1 MSTHYFIVVL
11 TISLLLGCTNVQAG
25 GYSMHT
31 GDIDSIRVG
40 GDDNS
45 RVDGDV
51 RTSNG
56 SSAVSQREEIRAGRI
71 TPSGRSYGANADA
84 LNTIVAE
91 DDSTQPASMLGDV
104 PTAVR
109 ATQPGAGNT
118 GSQKARAGNRWQ
130 SLVPGAIK

>member
-1 MSTHYFIVVL
+1 MSKRYFIVVL

-25 GYSMHT
+25 GFSMHT
-31 GDIDSIRVG
+31 GDIDSMRVG
-40 GDDNS
+40 GDDSS
-45 RVDGDV
+45 RADVEV

-56 SSAVSQREEIRAGRI
+56 FSADSQRDESRMGRI

-104 PTAVR
+104 STAVR
-109 ATQPGAGNT
+109 ATQPGASNT
-118 GSQKARAGNRWQ
+118 GTLKTRTGNRWQ